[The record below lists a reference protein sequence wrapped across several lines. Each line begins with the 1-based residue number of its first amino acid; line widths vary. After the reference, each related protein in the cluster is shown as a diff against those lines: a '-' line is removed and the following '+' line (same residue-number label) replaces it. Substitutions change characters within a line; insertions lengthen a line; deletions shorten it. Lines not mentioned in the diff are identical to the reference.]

1 MFRDL
6 GVMTGRVKGDIYV
19 AHPFVPATRRLYRQ
33 DCQAKGNIMGDVKT
47 CRVLIIG
54 SGPAGYTAAVYASRA
69 MLEPVLVQGIQPG
82 GQLTITTEVENWPG
96 DTEVQGPD
104 LMARME
110 AHARS
115 VGTEIISD
123 HIQSLDLS
131 KRPFTAAG
139 DSGTTYKADAVILAT
154 GAQAKWL
161 GLPSEEHFKGFGVS
175 ACATCDGFFYRGQEV
190 AVVGGGNT
198 AVEEALFLTNFA
210 SKVTLIH
217 RRDSLRAEKILQ
229 KRLFAHPKVDVIWD
243 HEIDEVLGAQ
253 DPRGVEGLRLKNTK
267 TGETQEI
274 AVKGFFVAI
283 GHAPASEL
291 VKDQLELHHGGYV
304 VTKPDST
311 ATSIP
316 GVFAAGDITDHVYR
330 QAVTSAGMGCMA
342 ALEVERFL
350 AEDEDSDVEADTTA
364 PLGYGAPVSATE

>member
-1 MFRDL
+1 
-6 GVMTGRVKGDIYV
+6 MTETK
-19 AHPFVPATRRLYRQ
+19 HS
-33 DCQAKGNIMGDVKT
+33 
-47 CRVLIIG
+47 RVLIIG
-54 SGPAGYTAAVYASRA
+54 SGPAGYTAAVYATRA

-96 DTEVQGPD
+96 DSHVQGPD
-104 LMARME
+104 LMVRME
-110 AHARS
+110 EHARS
-115 VGTEIISD
+115 VGTEIIAD
-123 HIQSLDLS
+123 HIQSIDLGT
-131 KRPFTAAG
+131 RPFVAQG
-139 DSGTTYKADAVILAT
+139 DSGTTYTADAVILAT

-210 SKVTLIH
+210 EKVTLIH

-229 KRLFAHPKVDVIWD
+229 KRLFENPKVEIIWD
-243 HEIDEVLGAQ
+243 HEVDEVLGAS
-253 DPRGVEGLRLKNTK
+253 DPRGVEGLRLKHAK

-291 VKDQLELHHGGYV
+291 VKDQLETHMGGYV

-316 GVFAAGDITDHVYR
+316 GVYAAGDLTDHIYR

-342 ALEVERFL
+342 ALEAEKFL
-350 AEDEDSDVEADTTA
+350 AEQDAALAEAA
-364 PLGYGAPVSATE
+364 E